1 MPVPQDQGGAEWRAV
16 RQSAVQKLRGFM
28 PQAMRERSQWLLW
41 KLEDVPGRNGLQ
53 KVPYYVDGGKRAGE
67 LGGEKDLKRLA
78 GFDRVLDR
86 FSTMRDAAGVG
97 FAFIKGDGLIGID
110 LDDVFDADGVM
121 PDRFVNILE
130 ACPSFTE
137 RSPSGT
143 GLHIIVAGQC
153 DSFKHDPVGVEVYCG
168 DRFFC
173 CTGDRYGDTPAEVQ
187 PIKPFALA
195 YLQQIVQASKDKAR
209 AEKLAAQRG
218 AAAPAAEPVGETLW
232 RPMVRHEAAGQRG
245 DDFKR
250 VNQAAYERLAAW
262 VPQVFPYARPWQDGY
277 RVRSK
282 DMGRDLE
289 EDLQLT
295 PKGVYD
301 FGEEQG
307 MSPIDVV
314 MKWAPGAPTP
324 KAAMLWLASALGLQ
338 VAQRPRLRAVE
349 GGRSSRSV
357 GPAPAPEDDEGYSE
371 GPPPPPDEEHDAA
384 PPEGEGG
391 DAPPPKRPRGRGK
404 AGANGAQGG
413 GGGGIV
419 ERLLKHYALVRGT
432 DQVWDGE
439 MRATMAVKNLRLLYG
454 SPFVALWLGHPKR
467 RLLLPEHIKFEP
479 GQDLPEP
486 CVNLFDGLPVEP
498 VECSEEACAPML
510 DLLRHLTSLSAPTPE
525 GVRDVYLQVLRWCAL
540 IVQKPGAKIRF
551 ALVFHGPQGTGK
563 NLFWDGF
570 RRILGKYGKM
580 VGQTELE
587 DRFNGYMSGKL
598 LLIGNE
604 VVTRQELFH
613 NKNKLKWV
621 ITEDEIPIR
630 GMHQE
635 VRWESNHANVV
646 FLSNE
651 LQPVALEKDDRR
663 HLVVYTPAAE
673 DPALYQRVA
682 DFLASDGPGKFL
694 YYLLNF
700 VDLGDFTEFTK
711 PLMTQAKAELIDLGL
726 KPAERFANEWLGG
739 FLDLPLQPCSN
750 EQLYRVFTRW
760 CDSNGERFKPPQAQF
775 TRTVERHVFE
785 LAERDPETGKKLPPR
800 LAYKQIS
807 LKHEVGPRKTVRCWV
822 PRGTGPVN
830 GVTEG
835 EWAAQCI
842 ESFEKEARAFGRS
855 HHFGDGHG
863 PEGEG

>member
-1 MPVPQDQGGAEWRAV
+1 MPMADDNGADDWRGA
-16 RQSAVQKLRGFM
+16 RAAAVQQLRTGM
-28 PQAMRERSQWLLW
+28 PAAMRERTQWLLW
-41 KLEDVPGRNGLQ
+41 KLEEVPGRNGLQ
-53 KVPYYVDGGKRAGE
+53 KVPYYVDGGRRAGE
-67 LGGEKDLKRLA
+67 LGGEKDRRRLA
-78 GFDRVLDR
+78 GFDRALDR
-86 FSTMRDAAGVG
+86 FGTMRDAAGLA
-97 FAFIKGDGLIGID
+97 FAFLKDDGLIAID
-110 LDDVFDADGVM
+110 LDDVWDADGVM
-121 PDRFVNILE
+121 PDRFVHILE

-153 DSFKHDPVGVEVYCG
+153 DSFKHDPIGVEVYCG
-168 DRFFC
+168 DRFFA
-173 CTGDRYGDTPAEVQ
+173 CTGDRYGDTPAEVL
-187 PIKPFALA
+187 PLKAFALGF
-195 YLQQIVQASKDKAR
+195 LQTMVQQSKDAVR
-209 AEKLAAQRG
+209 LAKRG
-218 AAAPAAEPVGETLW
+218 PEAPAPAAAPAEREAPVGRTEG
-232 RPMVRHEAAGQRG
+232 AAGQKG
-245 DDFKR
+245 DDFRR
-250 VNQAAYERLAAW
+250 VNDAAHQHLQAW
-262 VPQVFPYARPWQDGY
+262 VPQVFPYARPWHDGY

-295 PKGVYD
+295 PKGIYD
-301 FGEEQG
+301 FGEERG
-307 MSPIDVV
+307 FSPIDVV
-314 MKWAPGAPTP
+314 MKWAPGASTP

-338 VAQRPRLRAVE
+338 VAQRPRLRAVQ
-349 GGRSSRSV
+349 GGRGAV
-357 GPAPAPEDDEGYSE
+357 PAPAPDDDRPGGED
-371 GPPPPPDEEHDAA
+371 PPPPDEEHDGAMLA
-384 PPEGEGG
+384 D
-391 DAPPPKRPRGRGK
+391 DAPGETTTKKRRRGGGK
-404 AGANGAQGG
+404 GGANGAQGG

-419 ERLLKHYALVRGT
+419 NRLLEHYALVRGT

-454 SPFVALWLGHPKR
+454 SPFVALWLAHPER

-479 GQDLPEP
+479 GKDLPAP

-498 VECSEEACAPML
+498 LECSEEAVKPML
-510 DLLRHLTSLSAPTPE
+510 DLLRHLTSLSAPTAE
-525 GVRDVYLQVLRWCAL
+525 GVHQVYMQVLRWCAL
-540 IVQKPGAKIRF
+540 IVQQPGAKIRF

-570 RRILGKYGKM
+570 RKILGKYGKM
-580 VGQTELE
+580 VGQTELD

-630 GMHQE
+630 GMHLE

-673 DPALYQRVA
+673 DPSLYQRVA
-682 DFLASDGPGKFL
+682 DFLASDGHRKFL

-700 VDLGDFTEFTK
+700 VDMGDFSEFTK
-711 PLMTQAKAELIDLGL
+711 PLMTQAKEALIDLGL

-739 FLDLPLQPCSN
+739 FLDLPVAPCSN
-750 EQLYRVFTRW
+750 EQLYRVFVRW
-760 CDSNGERFKPPQAQF
+760 CDANGERFKPPQAQF

-785 LAERDPETGKKLPPR
+785 QAERDPDTGQRMPPR
-800 LAYKQIS
+800 LIYKQIT
-807 LKHEVGPRKTVRCWV
+807 LKHELGPRKTVRCWV
-822 PRGTGPVN
+822 PRGLGPRD
-830 GVTEG
+830 GTTEG
-835 EWAAQCI
+835 EWAGACI
-842 ESFEKEARAFGRS
+842 EAFEAKARSYGRMS
-855 HHFGDGHG
+855 HGDADWGG
-863 PEGEG
+863 EGER